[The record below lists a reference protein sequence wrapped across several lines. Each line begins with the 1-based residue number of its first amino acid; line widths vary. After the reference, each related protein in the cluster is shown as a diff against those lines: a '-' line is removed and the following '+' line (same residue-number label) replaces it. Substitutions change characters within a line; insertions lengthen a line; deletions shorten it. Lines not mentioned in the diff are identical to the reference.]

1 MKIRLDKY
9 LADMGFGT
17 RSQVKQQ
24 IARGSVTVNGS
35 SAVRPELKI
44 ETDSDTVFYCGV
56 KAAYEP
62 YEYFM
67 LNKPAGVVSAT
78 EDKKE
83 RTVLDLLQERKRK
96 DLFPV
101 GRLDKDT
108 EGLLL
113 ITNPGKHV
121 DKVYYAEIDG
131 KVTRE
136 DAEHFLAGVDIG
148 DEKKTMPAVL
158 EILSSADRSRVLLT
172 IREGRFHQVK
182 RMFHAAGKEVLF
194 LKRIQMGSLKLD
206 EKLSPGEYRRLT
218 KEEVEKLC

>member
-1 MKIRLDKY
+1 MTSKLIFYQCEITPEKNCIVDDLTSYLNSLTSQIVNDFQYIKFDLDLYIKVNS
-9 LADMGFGT
+9 
-17 RSQVKQQ
+17 SQVNVPKFNYNY
-24 IARGSVTVNGS
+24 V
-35 SAVRPELKI
+35 AVKN
-44 ETDSDTVFYCGV
+44 SD
-56 KAAYEP
+56 
-62 YEYFM
+62 
-67 LNKPAGVVSAT
+67 
-78 EDKKE
+78 
-83 RTVLDLLQERKRK
+83 
-96 DLFPV
+96 
-101 GRLDKDT
+101 
-108 EGLLL
+108 
-113 ITNPGKHV
+113 V

-206 EKLSPGEYRRLT
+206 ERLSPGEYRRLT